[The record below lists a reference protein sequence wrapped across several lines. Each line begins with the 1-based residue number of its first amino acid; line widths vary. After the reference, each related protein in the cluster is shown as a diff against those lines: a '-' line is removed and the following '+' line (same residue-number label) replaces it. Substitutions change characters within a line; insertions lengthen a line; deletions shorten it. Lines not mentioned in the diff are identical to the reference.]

1 MSHVS
6 GPHLARLLA
15 DWRLAAPNG
24 PAYARLAAAVRAL
37 LVDGRLPLAAR
48 LPAEREL
55 AQRLGVSRTTVT
67 AAYDALRAEG
77 LVQARQGAGTFT
89 ALPPGAVHEVA
100 GWTAVRS
107 GAGLDLAVASPDAVP
122 DVVEAAVA
130 RAVPRL
136 GRHLRGHGY
145 EVLGLAELRE
155 AVAARYADRGLPTSP
170 DQVVVT
176 AGALAGAG
184 LVARALLGPGDRVV
198 VDTPTYPNAL
208 DVVRRAGGRV
218 AGVAL
223 DDDGWDLDRVEA
235 AYRSALPRLGYVVA
249 DFANPTGHVL
259 PVEGRARLVRAA
271 ACAGTTLV
279 VDETLADLS
288 LDGDLPP
295 PVAAADDDDG
305 VVTVGSL
312 SKSHWAGLRVGWVR
326 APRSLVARLA
336 ESRSALDLA
345 PPVLEQLVAA
355 ELLADDDAV
364 ERRRE
369 QLRLRRAALV
379 SALDEHCPGW
389 TWRTPSGGLVLWVRL
404 DAPVATA
411 LAAAAERCGV
421 RLVPG
426 GRFSVDGTGERH
438 VRVPYAL
445 PEAVLRESVV
455 RLAAA
460 RAEVVG
466 AGPRSGAP
474 LAAVLT

>member
-1 MSHVS
+1 MTSVS
-6 GPHLARLLA
+6 GVHLARLLA
-15 DWRLAAPNG
+15 DWRLALPSG

-55 AQRLGVSRTTVT
+55 ATRLGVSRTTVT
-67 AAYDALRAEG
+67 AAYDALRADG
-77 LVQARQGAGTFT
+77 YLHARQGAGTFT
-89 ALPPGAVHEVA
+89 ALPDEHVHQVA

-107 GAGLDLAVASPDAVP
+107 APGLDLAVASSEALPG
-122 DVVEAAVA
+122 VVEAAVA

-145 EVLGLAELRE
+145 DVLGLVELRE
-155 AVAARYADRGLPTSP
+155 AVAARYAARGLPTSP

-176 AGALAGAG
+176 AGALAATG

-208 DVVRRAGGRV
+208 DVVRRAGGRL

-223 DDDGWDLDRVEA
+223 DDDGWDLERVEA
-235 AYRSALPRLGYVVA
+235 AYRSALPRLGHVVA

-259 PVEGRARLVRAA
+259 PEADRARLVRAA

-279 VDETLADLS
+279 VDETLADVW
-288 LDGDLPP
+288 LDAPPPP
-295 PVAAADDDDG
+295 PVAAFDDDDG

-312 SKSHWAGLRVGWVR
+312 SKSHWGGLRVGWVR
-326 APRSLVARLA
+326 APRGLVARLA

-355 ELLADDDAV
+355 ELLADEDALD
-364 ERRRE
+364 RRRAL
-369 QLRLRRAALV
+369 LRARRAAL
-379 SALDEHCPGW
+379 AAGLQEHCPGW
-389 TWRTPSGGLVLWVRL
+389 TWREPAGGLVLWVRL

-411 LAAAAERCGV
+411 LAAAAERHGV
-421 RLVPG
+421 RLVPA

-438 VRVPYAL
+438 VRVPFAL
-445 PEAVLRESVV
+445 PEPVLADAAR

-460 RAEVVG
+460 RAELDGVRGV
-466 AGPRSGAP
+466 P
-474 LAAVLT
+474 LAAVT